1 MNAQE
6 LIKKSALIEKT
17 LQEQGLQERARP
29 FISDNSVIKTEE
41 LEKTLKELQDTNR
54 DLKVGIIGRVKAG
67 KSSLLNALIF
77 EGVEVLPKAATPM
90 TASLTILK
98 YAQNLS
104 AEVEFYSPKDILE
117 LENEHER
124 YVREFNRIVDEEVKK
139 QKEKQS
145 LSNRAKEGLKKVGN
159 MLNRNKNPEAAPKE
173 RVLSD
178 EEIVKRAERIAKDT
192 LKGDEKLV
200 SSHDQYEKIKKSGS
214 LNTKNLDPRIQAN
227 SLQELNQKLLQFVG
241 ADGKYMP
248 CTKAVQISLNNPN
261 LKDLEV
267 IDTPG
272 VNDPIASREERTK
285 ALLKDCDVVFIIS
298 PSNQFLTESDMSLF
312 DRVSNKE
319 GLQEIYFVAS
329 QADSAVLSMS
339 EVEKSRHH
347 LPTAFENAQKSLSSQ
362 LNNIMEKLI
371 QNYPN
376 QREVFEKAIK
386 NGVILASGVC
396 FSMHKDFNNQASW
409 ERSQKTEEYHNALR
423 NLKDSYPDAFS
434 SDDKSKESL
443 LFLSNM
449 GTIEERLKKAA
460 KEKEKIISQ
469 KLQDYAQSQAN
480 NLHSL
485 IAQLLQ
491 DLEDEKKR
499 VKNADISA
507 IKEQIKAYEKL
518 SGNIEMKFREAYEE
532 FILHFINNI
541 RGGLNETLTKAIQ
554 TAKVGA
560 QNEEGVERYTER
572 VEQGG
577 FWGSLKRNFLFW
589 ADDDA
594 GYDEVSRTRATIKAG
609 AVLDYLI
616 EMHER
621 CERALNDSANSFK
634 VVFKKELY
642 AKVFKQLREIISDDL
657 IDEVAFKKSVMAVLD
672 RIEFKEFDYTD
683 KLPGEIGGKTGFLKG
698 YEANAF
704 IQSVEK
710 YLRYFEAETKNDVKG
725 YTGGDKEASKESLK
739 HAEHILWLIS
749 CERGGIESDDL
760 EFLQELYEEEGKQ
773 VFIVLSRADRRT
785 KSQLEEV
792 AKQIRETLENNGIEF
807 LGIGAYSATRYLEIK
822 EFSEKSKV
830 FNSLEEFLMKLNQRS
845 EKQNEILG
853 YLYEVHSMYERA
865 INQDANR
872 FKRYQKALHS
882 VKLDLM
888 QKGFDDFNDAT
899 FSKIHSL
906 KKEFSEQEESKREN
920 LARLNEVI
928 GLFKESIDK
937 VFDRV
942 SAFTWEKYKEQNDD
956 EEDDEINRREFEE
969 IKEMVL
975 YFRDRNLFYLDWY
988 EWSEEEIQETRDS
1001 LDKCN
1006 ELLQLH
1012 YSLKNLQTFRE
1023 YKETNKKDYQESLNN
1038 EELQNNLREW
1048 RDL

>member
-6 LIKKSALIEKT
+6 IIKKSALIEKT

-29 FISDNSVIKTEE
+29 FISDNAVIKTEE
-41 LEKTLKELQDTNR
+41 LEKTLKEMQAEDR

-98 YAQNLS
+98 YADTLS
-104 AEVEFYSPKDILE
+104 AEVEFYSPKDIAE
-117 LENEHER
+117 LKNEHER
-124 YVREFNRIVDEEVKK
+124 YVREFNRIVEEEVKK

-145 LSNRAKEGLKKVGN
+145 LSNRAKEGFKKLGN
-159 MLNRNKNPEAAPKE
+159 KFSKNKSTEAAPKE

-178 EEIVKRAERIAKDT
+178 EEINERAERIAKNELEKDT
-192 LKGDEKLV
+192 KLV
-200 SSHDQYEKIKKSGS
+200 SSYDQYERMKKSG
-214 LNTKNLDPRIQAN
+214 LINTEKLDPRIQAN

-248 CTKAVQISLNNPN
+248 RTKEVQISLNNPN

-298 PSNQFLTESDMSLF
+298 PSNQFLTDNDMSLF

-339 EVEKSRHH
+339 EVEKSRQH
-347 LPTAFENAQKSLSSQ
+347 LPTALENAQKSLSSQ
-362 LNNIMEKLI
+362 LNSIMGALI
-371 QNYPN
+371 ETYPN

-409 ERSQKTEEYHNALR
+409 ERNQKTEEYHNALR

-449 GTIEERLKKAA
+449 GAIEERLKKAA
-460 KEKEKIISQ
+460 QEKEKIMSQ
-469 KLQDYAQSQAN
+469 KLQSYAKSQAN
-480 NLHSL
+480 NLHSF

-532 FILHFINNI
+532 FILHFINNT
-541 RGGLNETLTKAIQ
+541 RAGLDETLTKAIR
-554 TAKVGA
+554 TAKTRSRE
-560 QNEEGVERYTER
+560 EEGVERYTER
-572 VEQGG
+572 VKQGG
-577 FWGSLKRNFLFW
+577 LFGSLKRNFFSFF
-589 ADDDA
+589 DDDA
-594 GYDEVSRTRATIKAG
+594 GYDEVRRTRSVIKAG
-609 AVLDYLI
+609 AVLDYLT
-616 EMHER
+616 EMHES
-621 CERALNDSANSFK
+621 CERALNDSTNSFK

-657 IDEVAFKKSVMAVLD
+657 IDEVAFKKSVDAVLNS
-672 RIEFKEFDYTD
+672 IEFEEFDYAD

-698 YEANAF
+698 DEANAF
-704 IQSVEK
+704 IQSVENHV
-710 YLRYFEAETKNDVKG
+710 RGFEAQAKQDVKG
-725 YTGGDKEASKESLK
+725 YIGGL
-739 HAEHILWLIS
+739 
-749 CERGGIESDDL
+749 
-760 EFLQELYEEEGKQ
+760 
-773 VFIVLSRADRRT
+773 
-785 KSQLEEV
+785 
-792 AKQIRETLENNGIEF
+792 RENL
-807 LGIGAYSATRYLEIK
+807 
-822 EFSEKSKV
+822 
-830 FNSLEEFLMKLNQRS
+830 
-845 EKQNEILG
+845 EKQNFASDTLQKLKENMQNLQ
-853 YLYEVHSMYERA
+853 
-865 INQDANR
+865 NQAQN
-872 FKRYQKALHS
+872 
-882 VKLDLM
+882 
-888 QKGFDDFNDAT
+888 
-899 FSKIHSL
+899 
-906 KKEFSEQEESKREN
+906 
-920 LARLNEVI
+920 
-928 GLFKESIDK
+928 
-937 VFDRV
+937 
-942 SAFTWEKYKEQNDD
+942 KEQS
-956 EEDDEINRREFEE
+956 IAQ
-969 IKEMVL
+969 
-975 YFRDRNLFYLDWY
+975 LDAQ
-988 EWSEEEIQETRDS
+988 IQA
-1001 LDKCN
+1001 
-1006 ELLQLH
+1006 
-1012 YSLKNLQTFRE
+1012 LKGIQ
-1023 YKETNKKDYQESLNN
+1023 
-1038 EELQNNLREW
+1038 
-1048 RDL
+1048 